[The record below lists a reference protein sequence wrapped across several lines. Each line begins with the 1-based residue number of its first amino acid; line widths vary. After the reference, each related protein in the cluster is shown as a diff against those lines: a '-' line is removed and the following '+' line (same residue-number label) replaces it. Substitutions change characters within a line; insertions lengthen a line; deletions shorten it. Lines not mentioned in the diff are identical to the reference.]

1 MKALILKIKEF
12 HKKIANNVEQS
23 LWYGFS
29 ETDKGIGIK
38 LPTFR
43 GDILKNIFFFC
54 VIWRKQQ
61 KLVKKPRKE

>member
-43 GDILKNIFFFC
+43 GDILKNIFFFFA
-54 VIWRKQQ
+54 
-61 KLVKKPRKE
+61 